1 MSHSHSPGLDAG
13 YRRLLS
19 IYVRDLGLVPDAPSM
34 APVTLPDEAD
44 SLMADLLEQAATI
57 LGREIEE

>member
-1 MSHSHSPGLDAG
+1 LDAG

-57 LGREIEE
+57 LGKGIEE